1 MAVKTL
7 HFGVA
12 ILSRN
17 KTRPDNAV
25 AACAYRCGQNLH
37 DEKLDKTHS
46 YSNRKG
52 VIEAQ
57 IFAPEN
63 APEWMNHNNWSQF
76 GNEIEKAE
84 DGHNRRNSALL
95 AKDFQVA
102 APRELSREE
111 NWELAQTFAH
121 KINERGLSVA
131 VAFHEEKASD
141 GGENPHFHFL
151 VPMREVHAEGFG
163 KRYRKFDGVKSGQDT
178 EIMKLRREYYVCVN
192 DALEKAGVNDVRYD
206 AEKQEGI
213 KPKAH
218 KGKQANALEK
228 QGVKTRVGE
237 HNRRV
242 DIDNLMTE
250 RYSTVKQDWEQQ
262 QGNRNSPKNRE
273 TVEKYRLRY
282 QLNRGSTMAARD
294 ANQKTQSNVAAPP
307 VNRSEKATERAREGA
322 ILASRQ
328 SKSWQERVKERR
340 DTQGRDFSR

>member
-25 AACAYRCGQNLH
+25 AACAYRSGQNLH
-37 DEKLDKTHS
+37 DEKLNKTHS

-63 APEWMNHNNWSQF
+63 APDWMNHNNWSQF
-76 GNEIEKAE
+76 GNAIEKAE

-178 EIMKLRREYYVCVN
+178 EIMKLRREYYACVN
-192 DALEKAGVNDVRYD
+192 EALEGAGIKGVRYD

-218 KGKQANALEK
+218 KGKQATALEK
-228 QGVKTRVGE
+228 EGVKTRVGE
-237 HNRRV
+237 HNRHV
-242 DIDNLMTE
+242 DIDNALTE
-250 RYSTVKQDWEQQ
+250 RYSTVKQDWETQQ
-262 QGNRNSPKNRE
+262 RHRNSAKNWE
-273 TVEKYRLRY
+273 SVEKYRTRY
-282 QLNRGSTMAARD
+282 QLNRGSAIAARD
-294 ANQKTQSNVAAPP
+294 AHQKTQSNVAAPA
-307 VNRSEKATERAREGA
+307 VNRSESATVRAREQA
-322 ILASRQ
+322 ILAARQ
-328 SKSWQERVKERR
+328 HTSFQERIKAR

>member
-1 MAVKTL
+1 MVTKTL
-7 HFGVA
+7 HFGTA
-12 ILSRN
+12 IISRN
-17 KTRPDNAV
+17 KSRPDNAV
-25 AACAYRCGQNLH
+25 AACAYRSGQDLH
-37 DEKLDKTHS
+37 DEKLDKTHH

-63 APEWMNHNNWSQF
+63 APEWMHTNNWSQF
-76 GNEIEKAE
+76 GNAIEKAE

-95 AKDFQVA
+95 AKDFQMA

-121 KINERGLSVA
+121 KINQRGLSVA

-141 GGENPHFHFL
+141 GGDNPHFHFL

-163 KRYRKFDGVKSGQDT
+163 KRYRKFDGVKAGQDT
-178 EIMKLRREYYVCVN
+178 EIMKLRREYYLCVN

-206 AEKQEGI
+206 PEKQEGT

-262 QGNRNSPKNRE
+262 QGNRNSPKNWE
-273 TVEKYRLRY
+273 SVEKYRTRY
-282 QLNRGSTMAARD
+282 QLNRGSAIAARD
-294 ANQKTQSNVAAPP
+294 AHQKTQSNVAAPA
-307 VNRSEKATERAREGA
+307 VNRSENATARAREQA
-322 ILASRQ
+322 ILAARQ
-328 SKSWQERVKERR
+328 PTSFQERIKAR
-340 DTQGRDFSR
+340 DTQGRDLSR